1 MIQGKEK
8 RKNRKSDV
16 FKIILKI
23 IASGTLVSAIF
34 LLPGS
39 AILLKE
45 FLNKNK
51 ISHDYKRFRESLRII
66 EKKKLIRI
74 IQKNGED
81 FLEITNLGEK
91 ELWRYNIEELEIK
104 KPKIWDGKW
113 RMVIFDI
120 PEKFR
125 DGRVALSQKLKE
137 MGFYRLQKSVFVYP
151 YECENEID
159 FIREFFDVKKFVI
172 LLRIPTMG
180 EYCDLILK
188 KHFDLL

>member
-1 MIQGKEK
+1 MKAYNKKSEIA
-8 RKNRKSDV
+8 RK
-16 FKIILKI
+16 ILKI
-23 IASGTLVSAIF
+23 TMAGVLIPAAF
-34 LLPGS
+34 LLPGTS
-39 AILLKE
+39 ILLKE
-45 FLNKNK
+45 FLKENGASNDSKK
-51 ISHDYKRFRESLRII
+51 FKRMLRII
-66 EKKKLIRI
+66 KNKKMIKV

-81 FLEITNLGEK
+81 FLEITKSGKK
-91 ELWRYNIEELEIK
+91 ELLRYNFDDLKIEK
-104 KPKIWDGKW
+104 SKIWDGKW

-125 DGRVALSQKLKE
+125 DGRVALSNKLKE

-172 LLRIPTMG
+172 LLRLSTFG
-180 EYCDLILK
+180 DYHDLILK

>member
-1 MIQGKEK
+1 MK
-8 RKNRKSDV
+8 RKSEV
-16 FKIILKI
+16 IKIVLKMMAAGVLI
-23 IASGTLVSAIF
+23 PAIF
-34 LLPGS
+34 LFPGFT
-39 AILLKE
+39 IFLKD
-45 FLNKNK
+45 FLKGKNIKSTDKYFKRMLKK
-51 ISHDYKRFRESLRII
+51 IKE
-66 EKKKLIRI
+66 EKLIRVV
-74 IQKNGED
+74 QRGDED
-81 FLEITNLGEK
+81 FLEITELGKK
-91 ELWRYNIEELEIK
+91 ELLKYNINDLKIK

-172 LLRIPTMG
+172 LLCIPTMG
-180 EYCDLILK
+180 KYYNLILK
-188 KHFDLL
+188 KHFNLL